1 MNEHCSHIETL
12 LPGFVE
18 NDLGAEDFTL
28 VRGHLESCEA
38 CRASLAAF
46 SALEESLVMRR
57 AEVPPVEGFLPA
69 FAAAP
74 AAAEPHRS
82 LVVRVFRAVTSV
94 PGVAILL
101 AMWAA
106 MFAFSFRVPISR
118 VLSKSTPDNLVG
130 GIDRFADF
138 LVLLTGGNVWL
149 LIGMCTM
156 VALAIAASTGA
167 MTLRYVR
174 R

>member
-1 MNEHCSHIETL
+1 
-12 LPGFVE
+12 
-18 NDLGAEDFTL
+18 
-28 VRGHLESCEA
+28 
-38 CRASLAAF
+38 
-46 SALEESLVMRR
+46 MRR
-57 AEVPPVEGFLPA
+57 AEVPPPDRFLPA
-69 FAAAP
+69 FSHAP
-74 AAAEPHRS
+74 AAVEPHRS
-82 LVVRVFRAVTSV
+82 RVIRVFRAVTSV

-106 MFAFSFRVPISR
+106 MFAFSFRVPITR

-138 LVLLTGGNVWL
+138 LVFLTGGNVWM
-149 LIGMCTM
+149 LIGMCTI